1 METTILAIV
10 AIIFLV
16 VFVYFVYKYV
26 INSSIQEILMRERN
40 KHLLAI
46 GKMMD
51 VKESNAKQHVKKE
64 EKKEEKTEEKPQSS
78 TLKLTPIQEQE
89 RDKIINALNHHEG
102 DLRKA
107 SARIGMSHLAF
118 FSKAKE
124 YDLIGMIKKTSN
136 VLSKLE
142 RQYHYIKLRQKGCS
156 IIEAANAL
164 NIQKQTAERYE
175 LVYLNNK

>member
-1 METTILAIV
+1 MATTILAIV
-10 AIIFLV
+10 AIIFIV

-64 EKKEEKTEEKPQSS
+64 YKTEEKSQSS

-89 RDKIINALNHHEG
+89 RDKIINALNHHGG

-107 SARIGMSHLAF
+107 SARIGISHLSF
-118 FSKAKE
+118 YSKAKD

-164 NIQKQTAERYE
+164 NVQKQTAERYE

>member
-1 METTILAIV
+1 MATTILAIV

-46 GKMMD
+46 CKMD
-51 VKESNAKQHVKKE
+51 GKESKQHVKKE
-64 EKKEEKTEEKPQSS
+64 EKKEDKTEEKSQSS

-89 RDKIINALNHHEG
+89 RDKIINALNHHGG

-107 SARIGMSHLAF
+107 SARIGISHLAF
-118 FSKAKE
+118 YSKAKD
-124 YDLIGMIKKTSN
+124 YDLIGMIKRTSN
-136 VLSKLE
+136 ILSKLE

-164 NIQKQTAERYE
+164 NVQKQTAERYE

>member
-1 METTILAIV
+1 MATTILAIV
-10 AIIFLV
+10 AIIFIV

-40 KHLLAI
+40 KYLLAI
-46 GKMMD
+46 YKMD
-51 VKESNAKQHVKKE
+51 SKESNTKQHVKKE
-64 EKKEEKTEEKPQSS
+64 EKKEEKTEEKSQSS

-89 RDKIINALNHHEG
+89 RDKIVNALNHHGG

-118 FSKAKE
+118 YSKAKE

-136 VLSKLE
+136 VLYKLE
-142 RQYHYIKLRQKGCS
+142 RQYNYIKLRQKGCS

-164 NIQKQTAERYE
+164 NVQQQTAEKYE
-175 LVYLNNK
+175 LVYLNSK